1 MTKRK
6 MITSPDPPPPP
17 PPMGRRRRSP
27 RFQHLDGGVDQ
38 HVSVT
43 KRSSSS
49 RSGMDFSMYAYKP
62 DHEDITSLSAEDPK
76 KTLLEKVDA
85 PKTPSPQKEEEKKK
99 KEVVKRKK
107 STPRRTRI
115 VPGSLKPP
123 ADWMDVYSLVEELRA
138 DRSAPVDS
146 DGAAAVIE
154 RDRGMKVFRF
164 QVLIALMLS
173 SQTKDAVVGDAMRK
187 LQKHGLDVENIRAT
201 SDKELNDLIYSVG
214 FRNNKTKFIKQSA
227 EIMLSDYNGDIPPTA
242 EKLMELPGVGPK
254 MAYIVEHIAWGNVS
268 GIGVDVHMHR
278 MFNQLKWVDST
289 ASTPEKTREQLEGWL
304 PKEKWGEINALW
316 VGLGQEVQ
324 QEKEKVLLK
333 AIKSSRPKDAIKL
346 LKRLGMNCKSVAK
359 KYGLESLLEDAMSKE
374 NVSILNEI
382 NNAE

>member
-6 MITSPDPPPPP
+6 MITNHDDP
-17 PPMGRRRRSP
+17 PPMGRRRSP
-27 RFQHLDGGVDQ
+27 RFQHSNDGVDEP
-38 HVSVT
+38 VSFT
-43 KRSSSS
+43 KRRSS
-49 RSGMDFSMYAYKP
+49 RSRSGVDFSMYAYKP
-62 DHEDITSLSAEDPK
+62 DNEDVTSLPAVKVEDPK
-76 KTLLEKVDA
+76 SFIQTIDA
-85 PKTPSPQKEEEKKK
+85 PKTPSPQKEKK
-99 KEVVKRKK
+99 VVKRKK
-107 STPRRTRI
+107 STPRRSRI

-123 ADWMDVYSLVEELRA
+123 ADWTDVYSLVEELRA

-146 DGAAAVIE
+146 DGAAAVPE

-201 SDKELNDLIYSVG
+201 SDKELNGLIFSVG

-227 EIMLSDYNGDIPPTA
+227 ELILSDYNGDIPPTA

-289 ASTPEKTREQLEGWL
+289 ASTPEKTREQMEGWL

-324 QEKEKVLLK
+324 QQKEKVLLK
-333 AIKSSRPKDAIKL
+333 AIKSSRPKDAINL

-359 KYGLESLLEDAMSKE
+359 KYGLESLLEDAMSKDKL
-374 NVSILNEI
+374 SILNEI